1 MSLELIARGRT
12 AEVYGWEAGKVVKL
26 YRPGFGTGDADYEAK
41 IATVVQESGVAC
53 SYFYEQA
60 EVEGR
65 PGLIYERI
73 DGIPMSEMVLKA
85 PWRIPA
91 LARRMAVLHRQM
103 HQPKIDAPL
112 PMQREKYTWRIE
124 HSDILPAP
132 LKSRLLE
139 AYTKIPDKNHLCHG
153 DFHPGNI
160 LSTAEKDLAIDWIDV
175 SVGHP
180 FGGTWRAHPS
190 CSWACLPRATRSCA
204 WSWTGSTAPTCER
217 ILRLEATRPSIALSC
232 QSWLLRAWQRASLNY
247 RAGCLNRQRRFT
259 RRRLRGLHRQGRGR
273 FHPVS

>member
-12 AEVYGWEAGKVVKL
+12 AEVYAWEAGKVVKL
-26 YRPGFGTGDADYEAK
+26 YRPGFGTEDADYEAK
-41 IATVVQESGVAC
+41 IATAVQESGVAC
-53 SYFYEQA
+53 PRFYEQA

-103 HQPKIDAPL
+103 HQPKIDTPL
-112 PMQREKYTWRIE
+112 PIQREKYTRRIE
-124 HSDILPAP
+124 HSHILPAP

-139 AYTKIPDKNHLCHG
+139 AYTKIPDENRLCHG

-180 FGGTWRAHPS
+180 FGDVARTSILLLGMS
-190 CSWACLPRATRSCA
+190 ATSN
-204 WSWTGSTAPTCER
+204 PL
-217 ILRLEATRPSIALSC
+217 LRLVVDWFHSTYLRTYFASGGNQAIYRAFLPIVAAARLAEGIPEL
-232 QSWLLRAWQRASLNY
+232 QGWLLKQAETVYQA
-247 RAGCLNRQRRFT
+247 
-259 RRRLRGLHRQGRGR
+259 
-273 FHPVS
+273 